1 MSVGRMASLDQLVEA
16 FDQLTIIDAHSHLM
30 PEREQIRYHKDA
42 LTVFGQYVRFPL
54 FASGLAQRDWN
65 RIQDPALPLLE
76 RWALLKPLLP
86 TIRHTSFARVA
97 RTVLRHFWDADDLTD
112 DNVEAISARI
122 AEDNRPGLYRRVLQ
136 DHTRI
141 FRVFDQDSGHN
152 GHDSTE
158 DLAAFDGQDLL
169 LPVVALID
177 VVPGSDE
184 VVHKLAGPD
193 GFQTLPA
200 YLEWAEARLVAMA
213 QRGAIGFKTFSLAET
228 QIDYAAAS
236 AELDDLRRKNLQLQL
251 VHSGHL
257 RTYIHNELLRVA
269 ARLGLPVAV
278 HTGFHNFDEYHP
290 KHFYPVIRRYPEVH
304 FDLFHFGF
312 PYGRDL
318 LGMAATCANTSVNL
332 CWAHSMNAAMMAQ
345 GLDEC
350 IDILGADKIIG
361 FGSDVRFMVEKVYGH
376 AKLARWNIA
385 RVLAARVDSG
395 WMDLDEA
402 KCLGRQWLF
411 DNPARIYKICGKP
424 RVSSTSTQ

>member
-1 MSVGRMASLDQLVEA
+1 MSNLEKLAEA

-30 PEREQIRYHKDA
+30 PEREQVGSHKDA

-54 FASGLAQRDWN
+54 FASGLTQRDWS
-65 RIQDPALPLLE
+65 RIQDPEIPLLE
-76 RWALLKPLLP
+76 RWALLKSRLP
-86 TIRHTSFARVA
+86 AVRHTSFAKVA
-97 RTVLRHFWDADDLTD
+97 RTVLQHFWGAEELSD
-112 DNVEAISARI
+112 DNVEEISARI

-136 DHTRI
+136 EHSRI

-152 GHDSTE
+152 GHDSPD
-158 DLAAFDGQDLL
+158 DLAPFDDQELL

-193 GFQTLPA
+193 GLQTLPA

-213 QRGAIGFKTFSLAET
+213 RRGAIGFKTFSLAEKP
-228 QIDYAAAS
+228 INYAAAAS
-236 AELDDLRRKNLQLQL
+236 ELDDLRRKNLRLQL
-251 VHSGHL
+251 THAGHL
-257 RTYIHNELLRVA
+257 RSYIQSELLRVA
-269 ARLGLPVAV
+269 ARLGLSVAV

-290 KHFYPVIRRYPEVH
+290 AHFYPVIQRHPDVH

-332 CWAHSMNAAMMAQ
+332 CWAHSMNAAMTAQ

-350 IDILGADKIIG
+350 IDILGSDKIIG
-361 FGSDVRFMVEKVYGH
+361 FGSDVRWMVEKVYGH

-385 RVLAARVDSG
+385 RVLAARVDSD
-395 WMDLDEA
+395 WMDFDEA
-402 KCLGRQWLF
+402 MHLGQQFLF
-411 DNPARIYKICGKP
+411 ANPARIYKICGKANA
-424 RVSSTSTQ
+424 STKK